1 MLNSSGGKLTSRAT
15 YQVKRERA
23 TNMLD
28 LASGKPWETVILTTL
43 SRDRSLFPT
52 LLSEARQLAQS
63 AQIGR
68 TVIYTAWGPD
78 WRPFGQPR
86 ARRLLES
93 VVLDEG
99 VKERIVDDVKGFM
112 ARGKWY
118 HDRGEGLSFDW
129 CTSVAV
135 Y

>member
-1 MLNSSGGKLTSRAT
+1 
-15 YQVKRERA
+15 
-23 TNMLD
+23 MLD

-43 SRDRSLFPT
+43 SRDRTLFPE
-52 LLSEARQLAQS
+52 LLTEARQLAQS
-63 AQIGR
+63 AQVGR

-86 ARRLLES
+86 ARRALES

-99 VKERIVDDVKGFM
+99 VKERIVEDVGAFM

-118 HDRGEGLSFDW
+118 HDRGSSNF
-129 CTSVAV
+129 SVQSCMV
-135 Y
+135 